1 MLCSEA
7 PLPSFSMRSPRL
19 GDEVSAGGNPEVS
32 ARRRSR
38 NAAQRRS
45 PGVQFASDSPDLS
58 ERGLLAGSRRPT
70 LHRRRMT
77 ASFSNTVAAE
87 SYTKT
92 DTKRIGQLHSKPQI
106 LPPLD
111 AY

>member
-1 MLCSEA
+1 
-7 PLPSFSMRSPRL
+7 
-19 GDEVSAGGNPEVS
+19 
-32 ARRRSR
+32 
-38 NAAQRRS
+38 
-45 PGVQFASDSPDLS
+45 
-58 ERGLLAGSRRPT
+58 
-70 LHRRRMT
+70 MT